1 MDRPV
6 SSLRRLG
13 TFFGATL
20 AGVVVWVLVLMAA
33 FRLDFAL
40 LARPEQI
47 PQPVVVTYTVGLY
60 LWLMVLV
67 VLLKRPMGSD
77 PALNYGFAFNG
88 RLLGFGWGLGLG
100 GVLLLMGLEL
110 VTGIVT
116 FRMPETWPV
125 GLLAG
130 AVATAMAYAIS
141 EELLFRGLFLRSL
154 LLDHPPLRAMLLSSV
169 IFAALHF
176 LRPNLG
182 LGDVIPF
189 LGLVVAGFVLAY
201 AAWKAGS
208 LWLPIGIHAGWVFFI
223 SVSDQLH
230 LWEYL
235 PQALLL
241 TGGRG
246 PSSGLLGMVL
256 LVGLLPLIKR
266 HA

>member
-1 MDRPV
+1 MDSPV

-13 TFFGATL
+13 TFFGAVL
-20 AGVVVWVLVLMAA
+20 AGVVVWVLVLLAA
-33 FRLDFAL
+33 FRLDLSL

-67 VLLKRPMGSD
+67 VLMKRPMGSD
-77 PALNYGFAFNG
+77 PALRYGFKFDG
-88 RLLGFGWGLGLG
+88 RLLLLGWGLGLG

-110 VTGIVT
+110 VTGIAT
-116 FRMPETWPV
+116 FKAPGTWPLGV
-125 GLLAG
+125 LAG
-130 AVATAMAYAIS
+130 SLLTAMAYAIS

-154 LLDHPPLRAMLLSSV
+154 LLDHPPVRAMVLSSV
-169 IFAALHF
+169 LFAALHF

-182 LGDVIPF
+182 IADLIPF
-189 LGLVVAGFVLAY
+189 LGLVVAGLVLAY
-201 AAWKAGS
+201 AAWKTGS

-223 SVSDQLH
+223 SLSDQLH

-235 PQALLL
+235 PQTLWL

-246 PSSGLLGMVL
+246 PSSGLLGVVL
-256 LVGLLPLIKR
+256 LLGLLPVIKR